1 MRVFFAVSLFAA
13 FLIAMAALN
22 LPALDDFQPW
32 MKWLGVA
39 AILIPSLFAVFIA
52 MGVGK
57 KPQRSSDWWRLRDAI
72 LDITISYQPIIRL
85 KTVSTIPAVS
95 REEKLE
101 WLMSVRAKL
110 DSQIDNKVLLSDDD
124 ALAHWRQAQT
134 TARMATD
141 LQGNL
146 SESILDGMTN
156 SLMSDVMAVFVNKI
170 FNSREPGSGF
180 GPKPQPISPAKA

>member
-1 MRVFFAVSLFAA
+1 
-13 FLIAMAALN
+13 MAALN

-95 REEKLE
+95 RAGLGFRRRIGNG
-101 WLMSVRAKL
+101 L
-110 DSQIDNKVLLSDDD
+110 
-124 ALAHWRQAQT
+124 ALATSRGLASLRQELEPQRAGDGSRFYQT
-134 TARMATD
+134 
-141 LQGNL
+141 
-146 SESILDGMTN
+146 
-156 SLMSDVMAVFVNKI
+156 DVDDV
-170 FNSREPGSGF
+170 
-180 GPKPQPISPAKA
+180 PQPVHGTAARADQRVARLVVVEIF